1 MHLLISVPHNIPN
14 TKKKIPFLFLAEI
27 DAIQAGK
34 QAEKERKKRE
44 KTKIVGDLHPMLNAL
59 PTLEELIAQANKPN
73 QNSKKGTGSKKQKAA
88 KKDL

>member
-1 MHLLISVPHNIPN
+1 MLVGSDVPLTISFCSFV
-14 TKKKIPFLFLAEI
+14 EI

-44 KTKIVGDLHPMLNAL
+44 KTKVVGDLHPMLNAL
-59 PTLEELIAQANKPN
+59 PTLEELIANANKQQTN
-73 QNSKKGTGSKKQKAA
+73 TKKGTGLKKQKEA

>member
-1 MHLLISVPHNIPN
+1 M
-14 TKKKIPFLFLAEI
+14 AEI